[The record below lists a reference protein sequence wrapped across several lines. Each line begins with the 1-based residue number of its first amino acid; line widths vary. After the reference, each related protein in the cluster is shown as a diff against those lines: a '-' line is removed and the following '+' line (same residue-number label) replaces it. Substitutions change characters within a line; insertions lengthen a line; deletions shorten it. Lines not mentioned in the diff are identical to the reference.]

1 MGKKDNAKYYIRLD
15 KALELT
21 ESIVRDCYY
30 DFVVQKKPAT
40 LEQELE
46 FQAKIT
52 ESYSLKLSEW
62 GIKEK

>member
-1 MGKKDNAKYYIRLD
+1 MGKKDNTKYYIRLD

-30 DFVVQKKPAT
+30 DFVVQTKPAT

-46 FQAKIT
+46 FQAHLT

>member
-1 MGKKDNAKYYIRLD
+1 MEAKDKNYYIRLD

-40 LEQELE
+40 LEQELK
-46 FQAKIT
+46 FQAQHT